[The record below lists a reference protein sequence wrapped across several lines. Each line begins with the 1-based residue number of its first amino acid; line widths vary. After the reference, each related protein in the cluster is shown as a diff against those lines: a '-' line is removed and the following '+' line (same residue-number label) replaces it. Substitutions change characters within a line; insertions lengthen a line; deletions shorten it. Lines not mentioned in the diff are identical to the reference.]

1 MSKGVLNTT
10 PSTADAPKGD
20 ITVNAYNPNVAI
32 ATTNPVYNA
41 GTQIQIGGGS
51 VLTGGNIVLS
61 GEQSGSNANRYP
73 VFINGAAITGDGD
86 ITLRGVNAGG
96 AVPERIELRG
106 ANNTLRSIGGNITIE
121 NQASG
126 NNNGVYLNGTTSGKV
141 QLTANGTITLN
152 GSSAGNGAGVL
163 VDNSILNASQAVI
176 TGSSSTGKG
185 FSLTNTTLGG
195 SLADLTNVTLS
206 SAGSGSG
213 VTNELD
219 SGIVNDGSRDNLLAK
234 KIENMT
240 TMDMEGKAIFDDS
253 AKDDKGWT
261 HNYSS
266 ADNPNGG
273 WIFNNTTVTAG
284 GDVILGG
291 VGFTNSKVN
300 VSSGNLSIV
309 NSGPVSLNG
318 SDVSVSG
325 DVVLSS
331 VNDTVNINNAD
342 SKRASVISEH
352 GNITVKANPGA
363 AGSGYSVLL
372 NGADLQSSAG
382 YVDITG
388 INTGSGNSGG
398 VSLANTNIKAD
409 GNITINGSA
418 LSGLYSGVFL
428 GDSVNL
434 TASGHDAMIDI
445 TGHSTGPSRR
455 PNGVP
460 DAGVYLFGSES
471 TLSAANI
478 NISGYNPNLQNSAGI
493 IIGQTHLPAN
503 QHGASFTFNG
513 NTSLYG
519 DGGQYGIDLGIWLPN
534 SLAFNNGNVSMTGI
548 QRGPRDVAGS
558 GGISAAQLIM
568 VGGASGRLLPSII
581 NITTANVSD
590 FTIHGIANI
599 DNSLVPGI
607 GSAGLNGVAEVA
619 DNIHIN
625 FSGQVGRL
633 NIKGEANGGSGVNT
647 QVFNVDTLNATDGV
661 SIQGESNS
669 GTGVVLSAG
678 DYSKNKVNIV
688 GTSTSGNAVRLNNNL
703 SLANATICG
712 TSDTG
717 SGVVFNGV
725 MHNLTNVE
733 VTGQT
738 FASGNGI
745 LVSGLDGN
753 NVSMHGTSYGSSGVG
768 TNLAGPVLLSG
779 NTQLNGTSPLGT
791 GLRVGGTVEVAEGS
805 TASLTGHSTTG
816 NGVALRNAV
825 DGVTV
830 TGESALGAGVV
841 LGDDAKITS
850 TSISGM
856 SEFGTGVSIAG
867 KTSLDEQSAGLLS
880 ATSDNGTGLGLS
892 NNTVLDVVQNGMT
905 TPVEAPVVLTGASLM
920 GSGVATSGNV
930 SISGA
935 ILKGTAKT
943 DSGTGVTLGGNLTI
957 ADAIS
962 GVTAGAT
969 GNGTALVMNDA
980 RVNASGY
987 TDAGQQFVINASVSG
1002 NGTAIK
1008 TQGSNQTGDVVL
1020 NGAASGGGTAVEL
1033 GGQVSGAN
1041 ITGTSD

>member
-1 MSKGVLNTT
+1 VAVSKGVLNTT

-32 ATTNPVYNA
+32 ATTNPVHNV

-106 ANNTLRSIGGNITIE
+106 ANNTLTSIGGNITIE
-121 NQASG
+121 NPVSG
-126 NNNGVYLNGTTSGKV
+126 NSNGVYLNGNASGKA
-141 QLTANGTITLN
+141 QLTAGGTITLN

-163 VDNSILNASQAVI
+163 VNNSILNASQAVI

-240 TMDMEGKAIFDDS
+240 TVDMGGKAIFDNS
-253 AKDDKGWT
+253 SNGWT
-261 HNYSS
+261 KDYTSD
-266 ADNPNGG
+266 ATPDGG
-273 WIFNNTTVTAG
+273 WIFNNTTVNAG
-284 GDVILGG
+284 GDVDVKGA
-291 VGFTNSKVN
+291 GFTNSKIN

-331 VNDTVNINNAD
+331 VNDTVNINNID

-372 NGADLQSSAG
+372 NGADLQSSEG

-445 TGHSTGPSRR
+445 TGHSTGPTRR
-455 PNGVP
+455 GYRIP
-460 DAGVYLFGSES
+460 DAGVYLFGKDS

-478 NISGYNPNLQNSAGI
+478 NISGYNPILENSAGI
-493 IIGQTHLPAN
+493 VIGQTHLAPD

-519 DGGQYGIDLGIWLPN
+519 DSGAFGINLGIRWAN

-548 QRGPRDVAGS
+548 QRGPRDIDGT
-558 GGISAAQLIM
+558 GGISAGSLIE
-568 VGGASGRLLPSII
+568 VGGGEDRLLPSIT
-581 NITTANVSD
+581 NITTTNVGD

-599 DNSLVPGI
+599 DNFYAPGI
-607 GSAGLNGVAEVA
+607 GSFGLSGVAEGGN
-619 DNIHIN
+619 NIQIN

-661 SIQGESNS
+661 SIQGKSNS

-725 MHNLTNVE
+725 THNLTNVE

-753 NVSMHGTSYGSSGVG
+753 NVSMHGTSYGSRGVG
-768 TNLAGPVLLSG
+768 INLAGPVLLSG

-805 TASLTGHSTTG
+805 TVSLTGRSTTG

-825 DGVTV
+825 DGGTV
-830 TGESALGAGVV
+830 TGESA
-841 LGDDAKITS
+841 
-850 TSISGM
+850 
-856 SEFGTGVSIAG
+856 
-867 KTSLDEQSAGLLS
+867 
-880 ATSDNGTGLGLS
+880 
-892 NNTVLDVVQNGMT
+892 
-905 TPVEAPVVLTGASLM
+905 
-920 GSGVATSGNV
+920 
-930 SISGA
+930 
-935 ILKGTAKT
+935 
-943 DSGTGVTLGGNLTI
+943 
-957 ADAIS
+957 
-962 GVTAGAT
+962 
-969 GNGTALVMNDA
+969 
-980 RVNASGY
+980 
-987 TDAGQQFVINASVSG
+987 
-1002 NGTAIK
+1002 
-1008 TQGSNQTGDVVL
+1008 
-1020 NGAASGGGTAVEL
+1020 
-1033 GGQVSGAN
+1033 
-1041 ITGTSD
+1041 

>member
-1 MSKGVLNTT
+1 MNITAGGLNISQSGPLQLTGTTMNVNGDVLLHSDMDLTLTGSRVNETAAGDAAVNITAGQNITLSGTNISATTGKIDVSLLAAGTDSGRIQVLNGSQVNTSGGNITLDQLNHTT
-10 PSTADAPKGD
+10 ATEDGSVSNPNAMTVKVNNSKLNTSAPATTDGTASESGN
-20 ITVNAYNPNVAI
+20 ITLNAYNPNVNLSAP
-32 ATTNPVYNA
+32 AYNTTVRNA
-41 GTQIQIGGGS
+41 GAMLELSGNST
-51 VLTGGNIVLS
+51 LTGRDLIMRTTLEGGNATGL
-61 GEQSGSNANRYP
+61 P
-73 VFINGAAITGDGD
+73 VFLNNATLNASHD
-86 ITLRGVNAGG
+86 ITLSGVAHPVTTNTTADDGTVTTNTTMPTP
-96 AVPERIELRG
+96 ATIELRG
-106 ANNTLRSIGGNITIE
+106 AGNVLTAGGNIAIE

-126 NNNGVYLNGTTSGKV
+126 SNNGVYLNGNASGKA
-141 QLTANGTITLN
+141 QLTAGGTITLN

-163 VDNSILNASQAVI
+163 VNNSILNASQAVI

-825 DGVTV
+825 DG
-830 TGESALGAGVV
+830 
-841 LGDDAKITS
+841 
-850 TSISGM
+850 
-856 SEFGTGVSIAG
+856 
-867 KTSLDEQSAGLLS
+867 
-880 ATSDNGTGLGLS
+880 
-892 NNTVLDVVQNGMT
+892 
-905 TPVEAPVVLTGASLM
+905 
-920 GSGVATSGNV
+920 
-930 SISGA
+930 
-935 ILKGTAKT
+935 
-943 DSGTGVTLGGNLTI
+943 
-957 ADAIS
+957 
-962 GVTAGAT
+962 
-969 GNGTALVMNDA
+969 
-980 RVNASGY
+980 
-987 TDAGQQFVINASVSG
+987 
-1002 NGTAIK
+1002 
-1008 TQGSNQTGDVVL
+1008 
-1020 NGAASGGGTAVEL
+1020 
-1033 GGQVSGAN
+1033 
-1041 ITGTSD
+1041 